1 MFVVVFLF
9 VRFQVYYRF
18 YGHGYLPQ
26 LLAFCREH
34 EAQLLRFFLR
44 LQGVLLVRM
53 QFWGFSLFLQE
64 KVQKSDRYFWLCLY
78 RVRWI

>member
-34 EAQLLRFFLR
+34 EAQLLWFFLR
-44 LQGVLLVRM
+44 LQGV
-53 QFWGFSLFLQE
+53 S
-64 KVQKSDRYFWLCLY
+64 
-78 RVRWI
+78 